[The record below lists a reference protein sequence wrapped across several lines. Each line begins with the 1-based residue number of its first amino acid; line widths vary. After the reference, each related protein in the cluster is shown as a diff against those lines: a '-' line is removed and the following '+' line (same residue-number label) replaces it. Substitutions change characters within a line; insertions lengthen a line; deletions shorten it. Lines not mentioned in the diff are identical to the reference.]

1 MLSFLLPNRQSR
13 RSRIGKRNRFAEVL
27 ESRTLLSASGGTN
40 WHDPSALTVSFA
52 PDGTNVLGRESQLFA
67 QLDQLASR
75 QEWQQVAFRALQA
88 WAAPA
93 DINIGV
99 VADGGQEFG
108 IPGATQGDLRFGDI
122 RIGSI
127 PLASDVA
134 ALSISNNVAMSG
146 TWIGDILINSNA
158 DFQSLDQFYAV
169 MLHEVGH
176 ALGMEHSDD
185 PSSPMYES
193 PGAANAMQ
201 PTAGD
206 IAILRRLNGNRLPD
220 ANESSRANDTLKRAT
235 RIRYSNTSSG
245 YEGQTPL
252 LSYGDVTTSNDV
264 DYFFL
269 PTLSGYAGSLTFSLR
284 VGGFSLLSARMTVL
298 DENGKVLGVASTN
311 GEAGADTEIT
321 IQHRD
326 RDSMYLVRVE
336 SDARAGDFAIGS
348 YALVTTFD
356 ARNQVSPETLQEVL
370 RLRYDFLR
378 EEESRPLLLGGQ
390 EPSFFD
396 DLHLNDTLA
405 SATLLKSLSGFDEFQ
420 EYEATAG
427 IADLN
432 DVDFYQIK
440 SPDFAA
446 GDPGIMTVTVQA
458 T

>member
-1 MLSFLLPNRQSR
+1 
-13 RSRIGKRNRFAEVL
+13 
-27 ESRTLLSASGGTN
+27 
-40 WHDPSALTVSFA
+40 
-52 PDGTNVLGRESQLFA
+52 
-67 QLDQLASR
+67 
-75 QEWQQVAFRALQA
+75 
-88 WAAPA
+88 
-93 DINIGV
+93 
-99 VADGGQEFG
+99 
-108 IPGATQGDLRFGDI
+108 
-122 RIGSI
+122 
-127 PLASDVA
+127 
-134 ALSISNNVAMSG
+134 
-146 TWIGDILINSNA
+146 
-158 DFQSLDQFYAV
+158 
-169 MLHEVGH
+169 
-176 ALGMEHSDD
+176 
-185 PSSPMYES
+185 
-193 PGAANAMQ
+193 
-201 PTAGD
+201 
-206 IAILRRLNGNRLPD
+206 
-220 ANESSRANDTLKRAT
+220 
-235 RIRYSNTSSG
+235 
-245 YEGQTPL
+245 
-252 LSYGDVTTSNDV
+252 
-264 DYFFL
+264 
-269 PTLSGYAGSLTFSLR
+269 YAGSLTFSLR

-458 T
+458 TRLGGLLSNVQVFDRNGGRMDATVITNNGGTVTVQVSGIVSGKPYFIRVAGNQPRGRFATGNYRLSISFSQPKVERQELSSGTMSAATASQGFTLDIHQTQLLQLALTSRFAGDSQTAVTVSLFDTQGNLRQRIVGLAGDVRTGQTLLLEKGTYFVHVSTTSYDGSSAAGLEWEVAGTTLSDPAEIILTDPTQEPPPPDGTITDPLTVSSWPADYDLMMDTTLLSDPWQEIPPEMIDSSYYAPLMETFQYDPVMDPNYYDMMMDPLMMWYWV